1 MIRQTCDSAIGIPG
15 EDYRIAI
22 RKWEV
27 IKRKVT
33 IHEQRLTLMSQGSG
47 NLSKLYY
54 WLNEAEALL
63 ESYENVQENDG
74 ITSLRCRM
82 ERHKVHPEINQ
93 LFEKCFASHVLHS
106 PALPFVNFRIFS
118 KFWTRNAMLLRTYSS
133 VVRMV
138 MWTSTKE

>member
-47 NLSKLYY
+47 RLSKLYY

-63 ESYENVQENDG
+63 QSYENVPENDG
-74 ITSLRCRM
+74 ITSLKCRM
-82 ERHKVHPEINQ
+82 ERHNVRFQIIK
-93 LFEKCFASHVLHS
+93 FFDS
-106 PALPFVNFRIFS
+106 FS
-118 KFWTRNAMLLRTYSS
+118 EYLYSIVAYS
-133 VVRMV
+133 GH
-138 MWTSTKE
+138 TKHC